1 LYFYPNIQLTQ
12 TFSVGLDAI
21 LSIVAIHACP
31 VFSRQVRCR
40 PVLYKYA
47 AIIFTTKPYHHDV
60 NNQQRSQCHDHAQ
73 TRIGASIVLERGRQ
87 WKILGV
93 IENQNLARRRMQYG
107 MNSCR
112 HQRQT
117 DDFYDRKESLEARKH
132 DEQQPTIKDLII
144 QGFKATPKIS
154 WDKLEKQVGR
164 WCSASTIWQWVTLH
178 VGCIHTYYQ
187 DSLIMWQLVSR
198 A

>member
-1 LYFYPNIQLTQ
+1 
-12 TFSVGLDAI
+12 
-21 LSIVAIHACP
+21 
-31 VFSRQVRCR
+31 
-40 PVLYKYA
+40 
-47 AIIFTTKPYHHDV
+47 
-60 NNQQRSQCHDHAQ
+60 
-73 TRIGASIVLERGRQ
+73 
-87 WKILGV
+87 
-93 IENQNLARRRMQYG
+93 

-112 HQRQT
+112 HLRQT

-132 DEQQPTIKDLII
+132 HEQQPTIKDLII

-178 VGCIHTYYQ
+178 AGCIHTYYQ